1 VSQRG
6 GTPKTA
12 PPPGAADPVSGAQPV
27 QVSRFVRET
36 LEAYAS
42 EAMADG
48 IVRRAMSL
56 AGLESLPTT
65 AAELGALV
73 DGHVLDVTREALGYE
88 QADAVHAQLRGLV
101 YVVTQMESARAS
113 GPPTG
118 TVSRPPPAAEEDR
131 APTVELLIRPF
142 SVVLVVGK
150 EPDVVARM
158 RPHLDKRTAVI
169 PVQEASV
176 LLRDLRLL
184 RQQPRLL
191 IVDQRRPHDLL
202 DAVRDEPALLDG
214 AAMVLWGARREVE
227 DEMRSCF
234 PRATIVRCGTDAS
247 VEDLASI
254 ARLGPGR

>member
-1 VSQRG
+1 M
-6 GTPKTA
+6 
-12 PPPGAADPVSGAQPV
+12 

-42 EAMADG
+42 EALADG

-56 AGLESLPTT
+56 AGVDALPTT
-65 AAELGALV
+65 SAELGAFV
-73 DGHVLDVTREALGYE
+73 DGHLLDVTREALGYE
-88 QADAVHAQLRGLV
+88 QADAVQAQLQGLV
-101 YVVTQMESARAS
+101 YVVAQMERAQ
-113 GPPTG
+113 GAA
-118 TVSRPPPAAEEDR
+118 PAACPVTARPAPMPAARDDR
-131 APTVELLIRPF
+131 DPTVEMVLRPF
-142 SVVLVVGK
+142 SVVLVLGK

-169 PVQEASV
+169 PVQDAAV

-202 DAVRDEPALLDG
+202 DAVRAEPELLER
-214 AAMVLWGARREVE
+214 AAVVLWGAKRELEDDVRR
-227 DEMRSCF
+227 SF
-234 PRATIVRCGTDAS
+234 PKATIVRCGPEAS

-254 ARLGPGR
+254 VRLGPGR